1 MPESLSE
8 ILSNEL
14 IRVPRD
20 RAANVL
26 IIAHRQADPDAICSA
41 AALSDLLVLTNPCVK
56 IESRILIPQGAST
69 LGQILCSQL
78 GIEFYT
84 EKNMKRLGEP
94 DLIIIVDTGDL
105 QLLSPFADEL
115 TSISSRKILIDH
127 HSTNSADWGVD
138 RAIVEPASTSTC
150 EIITR
155 GFQESRFTRKIAQ
168 TLLVGLMFDSQ
179 HLGIATVATL
189 EAALILLKNGAEIDE
204 ARNTLRRKLER
215 SEILARLK
223 SAQRLRFE
231 EVGKY
236 LVAKSEVSS
245 FHASVAR
252 MLLDIGVDVGI
263 AYGKSDGEA
272 RISVRSTQRFHKE
285 TAVDFA
291 LMIKR
296 ICEVNGLIGGGHSTA
311 ASASGGSDPLPVVEG
326 LIEELKRLLH
336 S

>member
-1 MPESLSE
+1 MPESLRE

-20 RAANVL
+20 RPTNVL
-26 IIAHRQADPDAICSA
+26 ILTHRQADPDAICSA
-41 AALSDLLVLTNPCVK
+41 AALSDLLVLTNPSLK
-56 IESRILIPQGAST
+56 IESKILVPQGAST
-69 LGQILCSQL
+69 LGQIICSQM

-84 EKNMKRLGEP
+84 EKNMAKLGEP
-94 DLIIIVDTGDL
+94 DLIVIVDTGDL

-115 TSISSRKILIDH
+115 VSISTRKIMIDH

-138 RAIVEPASTSTC
+138 RALVEPASTSTC

-168 TLLVGLMFDSQ
+168 TLLIGLMFDSQ

-204 ARNTLRRKLER
+204 ARTTLRRKLER

-236 LVAKSEVSS
+236 LVVKSEVSS

-252 MLLDIGVDVGI
+252 MLLDIGADVGI

-296 ICEVNGLIGGGHSTA
+296 ICDVNGLIGGGHSTA
-311 ASASGGSDPLPVVEG
+311 ASASGGTDPSPVVEG
-326 LIEELKRLLH
+326 IIQGLKGLLN